1 MAFSKLITGPR
12 LFFIKN
18 CFSKNTIKIGVSA
31 DFFKNK
37 KGEPKIC
44 KVNNW
49 ATLPIFKWPKRGPVI
64 NFAGGPVIN
73 FGNGHFFFIFLLLKM
88 C

>member
-1 MAFSKLITGPR
+1 M
-12 LFFIKN
+12 
-18 CFSKNTIKIGVSA
+18 GVSA

-37 KGEPKIC
+37 KGEPKIS

-73 FGNGHFFFIFLLLKM
+73 FGNGHFFHFFAFKNVLKYLFLQCFLNINQELPKKWPKTKR
-88 C
+88 

>member
-1 MAFSKLITGPR
+1 MGHVLAFSKLITGPR

-73 FGNGHFFFIFLLLKM
+73 FGNGHFFSVFWF
-88 C
+88 